1 MKEGGFYGF
10 TNICTILLFFCV
22 CMCVS
27 DKPNR
32 KLQEGEVMCETRFTK
47 VYMLKRKSE
56 RE

>member
-1 MKEGGFYGF
+1 MVLQTFVPYCF
-10 TNICTILLFFCV
+10 FFCV